1 MTNVRLY
8 NSGAIKIR
16 YADEWMAHYQFKR
29 ITDFIKNV
37 KSDRRFWGERT
48 FQMAQKIKFT
58 IVAPPRFS
66 KHRRL
71 LADAGMRLK
80 NSGQIKYFDFL
91 VIMGALI
98 MKTFHRL
105 DGYQF
110 YEVSG
115 TEIHEHS

>member
-80 NSGQIKYFDFL
+80 NSGQIKYY
-91 VIMGALI
+91 I
-98 MKTFHRL
+98 HRL
-105 DGYQF
+105 
-110 YEVSG
+110 
-115 TEIHEHS
+115 